1 MALAGAVRDKLRL
14 IQALEAALV
23 NPDAHTN
30 PADWHARW
38 DALLP
43 LEGGYEAILRGRF
56 DAALAALDN
65 GREAHARRLEAN
77 REQLLH
83 ELLRL
88 EIAAGIDSG
97 AEFARE
103 RLKLQ
108 VEVLQSSLKSGQKPG
123 TQAAGLRELLGLPA
137 LADARTETRIEQL
150 LVRHAKDGR

>member
-1 MALAGAVRDKLRL
+1 MRDKLRL
-14 IQALEAALV
+14 IQALENAIV

-30 PADWHARW
+30 PSDWRARW

-43 LEGGYEAILRGRF
+43 LEGGYEAVLHARF
-56 DAALAALDN
+56 EAALGALE
-65 GREAHARRLEAN
+65 GERSGYARQLEAN

-123 TQAAGLRELLGLPA
+123 GVAAELRALLALPA
-137 LADARTETRIEQL
+137 LADVRTETRIEHL
-150 LVRHAKDGR
+150 LLRQPKEAK